1 MRKFIKSL
9 ALVAVA
15 AMTLSACQK
24 EVELQKKNAD
34 GLYEYSFAILEDGT
48 KAVIGDSN
56 IEWVTGDQVGMFV
69 GSYKGYAK
77 VDVTQ
82 TPRMVVLY
90 SNQVI
95 PAGTMA
101 YAYSPFDGSNTDAT
115 NAKITLSEIQSGAA
129 ISAMP
134 LAGIPFEVKE
144 EVEAGNQEGNG
155 AIKFLNLGSLIN
167 FKIYSSNV
175 ALQSETITSVKFEA
189 TKRLA
194 GTGTLDLTAV
204 NMNDEGTLELDFEGD
219 DEIHFVKVDGQ
230 SVAVAASKDDATPIK
245 MVVLPGSFEG
255 TLTIT
260 TDAATYTKVMP
271 EREYVRS
278 GLRTWG
284 LDLTKAERVEGVEE
298 VVKTLPYDEP
308 FSTNKGDFSIENIVM
323 PEGLTAVWTHGSHN
337 TDSYMQA
344 TAYVNGTRYETES
357 MLVSPWI
364 DLSDAV
370 AAEFTFDN
378 AYSYTSSPA
387 TDFSVLVKTDLEGS
401 EWVSIS
407 NINYGTGSFNWAKN
421 VSVSL
426 NDYLGN
432 KVKVAFKYTSTSSTA
447 GTWEIKNFS
456 AHIVKA
462 DPQISYERE
471 TWDVE
476 LGDETAVGQ
485 ELTNPNN
492 LVVTYSSSNTDVV
505 LVDEETGDIVVGDVA
520 GFAIITATF
529 AGNDTYN
536 AGTASYRINV
546 NDPNSSNVT
555 DVLDY
560 ELIGVTGT
568 GYSNWSGITSESDA
582 EYSGNTAG
590 GNEAIQFR
598 SNNNNSGIVTTV
610 SGGSVKKVSVIWNSN
625 TQSGRVLN
633 IYGKNSA
640 YNAASDLYSN
650 YSGALLGTI
659 VYGTTTELEIEGNYS
674 YLGIRSDNGAI
685 WLDEIDIEWST
696 DTAPVVEYNINISES
711 SNGSVTANPT
721 SAEEGSSVVLTI
733 TPDSGYELE
742 SLTIDDE
749 DWTEFVADNSCQ
761 FTMPNH
767 DVTVSASFSA
777 ISAGTTTYTITWNA
791 TNNSASVNS
800 YTNSWEVTSDG
811 LTCTMENWNNNQNN
825 WSYVRT
831 GSKNSAMVAN
841 ITSPKIAA
849 TIKTVKLTI
858 DSVTSSNVNS
868 IKLYVSSSSDFN
880 NASSYSF
887 TVGTG
892 EQSVAISSPSND
904 CYYKIEVDCKK
915 GGSNGFVQVSKLV
928 FTTL

>member
-344 TAYVNGTRYETES
+344 TAYVGGTRYATES

-529 AGNDTYN
+529 AGDDTYN
-536 AGTASYRINV
+536 AGSASYKIVVTDSSVTYAYVKITSTTDLTNGSYLIVNEKASVALSDAIDATGNKIAVSIESNIIAQSDDVDAVAFTIDATDGSICGPNGKYLAHTGSNNSLNPSTTKTGNTISFDSNGNARIFADETYHIQYNKTSGQERFRYFKNDQADGAVQLYKYQAVPDVIPATTYSISIDDTIENGVVTADAEEAEAGTTITLTATPASGYVFSAWNV
-546 NDPNSSNVT
+546 VDDDDTVIEVTDNQFVMPESNVYVSAT
-555 DVLDY
+555 FASQSVGDYTSVSHQILDFS
-560 ELIGVTGT
+560 EQ
-568 GYSNWSGITSESDA
+568 GYSNQQEISTVNGTNWSVSFDKGSNSNTPKYFTTGTAIRVYGGGYVTITAATGYKINSIKFTFGSGEGSNTITADKGTYSDGTWTGTI
-582 EYSGNTAG
+582 EN
-590 GNEAIQFR
+590 
-598 SNNNNSGIVTTV
+598 
-610 SGGSVKKVSVIWNSN
+610 GGSVVFSING
-625 TQSGRVLN
+625 TSGHRRFKA
-633 IYGKNSA
+633 I
-640 YNAASDLYSN
+640 
-650 YSGALLGTI
+650 
-659 VYGTTTELEIEGNYS
+659 EIN
-674 YLGIRSDNGAI
+674 
-685 WLDEIDIEWST
+685 
-696 DTAPVVEYNINISES
+696 
-711 SNGSVTANPT
+711 
-721 SAEEGSSVVLTI
+721 
-733 TPDSGYELE
+733 
-742 SLTIDDE
+742 
-749 DWTEFVADNSCQ
+749 
-761 FTMPNH
+761 
-767 DVTVSASFSA
+767 
-777 ISAGTTTYTITWNA
+777 
-791 TNNSASVNS
+791 
-800 YTNSWEVTSDG
+800 
-811 LTCTMENWNNNQNN
+811 
-825 WSYVRT
+825 
-831 GSKNSAMVAN
+831 
-841 ITSPKIAA
+841 
-849 TIKTVKLTI
+849 
-858 DSVTSSNVNS
+858 
-868 IKLYVSSSSDFN
+868 
-880 NASSYSF
+880 
-887 TVGTG
+887 
-892 EQSVAISSPSND
+892 
-904 CYYKIEVDCKK
+904 
-915 GGSNGFVQVSKLV
+915 
-928 FTTL
+928 